1 MNTKIDGTISI
12 LIALFLLFSMLLQ
25 INTWIMGGVAVVVLI
40 VLAVYQFTRKTP

>member
-12 LIALFLLFSMLLQ
+12 IVALFLLFSMMLQ
-25 INTWIMGGVAVVVLI
+25 INTWIMGGVAIVALI